1 MIERHDVKRP
11 ALVNYKT
18 CESAVLVSV
27 SSSGE
32 VCDVQLRF
40 TPLEMAGMTS
50 PKVNMNSLKMPKEV
64 SVAHMKVA
72 NKETARKDLQR
83 MQRIHIEKITNMKPG
98 IDMKPPA
105 TMNLLKYNAKR
116 IQVEAERN
124 ATIERENKILLGKMY
139 TIMNAE
145 PAYKTQSLPS
155 NTSLNMSIRKAEYD
169 RIARENQAIMQRIL
183 KRESNFNRATLEA
196 VRREGNK
203 TFRAPQY
210 LFPHH

>member
-1 MIERHDVKRP
+1 
-11 ALVNYKT
+11 
-18 CESAVLVSV
+18 
-27 SSSGE
+27 
-32 VCDVQLRF
+32 
-40 TPLEMAGMTS
+40 MATGMTS